1 MDTPASAL
9 PPMSRISYSFLQNFV
24 KPHNKE
30 SITSTSSAPR
40 FTENHTANDG
50 TNSFAATTNVTL
62 DESLHLL
69 LADDCDWLFK
79 MEQLTV
85 CDMETWMKQSK

>member
-9 PPMSRISYSFLQNFV
+9 PPMSRISYSFLQKFV

-40 FTENHTANDG
+40 PAENHAANDAS
-50 TNSFAATTNVTL
+50 TNGFVVTTSNVTL
-62 DESLHLL
+62 DDSLHLL
-69 LADDCDWLFK
+69 LTDDCDWLFK

-85 CDMETWMKQSK
+85 CDMET